1 MQGSFCG
8 AQLRCDAGSASGKRA
23 VRPCERSL
31 HDARSAKAGLI
42 ASAQEGTFFLDEIGE
57 LALGLQPKL
66 LRALQERS
74 YRPVGGT
81 TEIAFD
87 ARIIAA
93 TNRDLEAMVEEKRF
107 REDLYFRIN
116 VIQLVLP
123 PLRAC
128 GSDVLLLAQHF
139 LERIA
144 TRSAKRVTG
153 LSAEAAAKLLAYHW
167 PGYARELENSM
178 ERAVAL
184 ASFETITE
192 SDACSVLLKLCLT
205 GTIRRVL

>member
-1 MQGSFCG
+1 
-8 AQLRCDAGSASGKRA
+8 
-23 VRPCERSL
+23 
-31 HDARSAKAGLI
+31 
-42 ASAQEGTFFLDEIGE
+42 
-57 LALGLQPKL
+57 
-66 LRALQERS
+66 
-74 YRPVGGT
+74 
-81 TEIAFD
+81 
-87 ARIIAA
+87 
-93 TNRDLEAMVEEKRF
+93 MVEEKRF

-123 PLRAC
+123 PLRAR

-167 PGYARELENSM
+167 PGNARELENSM

-192 SDACSVLLKLCLT
+192 SDLPEKVRMFRSTQIVLDWDDPTGLVTLEELERRYVGKVLESVSGNKSAAARILGIERKTLYRMLERWNMGEET
-205 GTIRRVL
+205 SRR